1 MGVES
6 AADRAVFVN
15 PDDFGVTGFYSQN
28 GGAEV
33 EISGI
38 FDNAHLM
45 VDQGEAGVSS
55 LAPVFTCRTAD
66 LEAMVMAAA
75 RRDDELRIGAVY
87 YAVTDIQ
94 PDGTGMTTL
103 ILEKRLG

>member
-15 PDDFGVTGFYSQN
+15 PDDFGVTAYITQG

-33 EISGI
+33 AVNGV

-45 VDQGEAGVSS
+45 VDAGEAGVSS
-55 LAPVFTCRTAD
+55 TAPVITCRTAD
-66 LEAMVMAAA
+66 LALLGLGNA
-75 RRDDELRIGAVY
+75 RTGDTLRIAAISY
-87 YAVTDIQ
+87 TLTDVQ

-103 ILEKRLG
+103 IMEKI